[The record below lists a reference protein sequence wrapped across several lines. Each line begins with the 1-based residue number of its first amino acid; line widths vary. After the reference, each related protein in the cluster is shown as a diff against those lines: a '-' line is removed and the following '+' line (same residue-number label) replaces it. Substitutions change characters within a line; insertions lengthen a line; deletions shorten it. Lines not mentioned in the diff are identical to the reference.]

1 MPLVTV
7 SYDVADDR
15 RRTRVA
21 KLLEDFG
28 TRVQFSVFD
37 CLLDERRFLELRGKL
52 IELIDQEFDSIR
64 FYTLCKRCQAG
75 VDLIGHGPI
84 IEDRDIIVL

>member
-15 RRTRVA
+15 RRYRVA
-21 KLLEDFG
+21 KLLLDYG

-37 CLLDERRFLELRGKL
+37 CLLDERQFLELRGRL
-52 IELIDQEFDSIR
+52 LEIIDQESDSVR
-64 FYTLCKRCQAG
+64 FYTLCRRCQAG
-75 VDLIGHGPI
+75 IDLIGHGPI
-84 IEDRDIIVL
+84 IEDQDIVVL